1 MANEAFETERARIR
15 GESPK
20 SVLGISPAERWGSA
34 AGALASAL
42 IAQRLGKS
50 PIAAG
55 VSAYGGGIKGAIGR
69 RADELSAQYKQ
80 SQMQNEQDRMAAGL
94 VKPSYSTRR
103 EGDEV
108 VTQEY
113 TTAGGRKDIGRGSAY
128 SPTAKVGGG
137 SKLSASNQKL
147 ARDSYYAR
155 VVNVLGVDLDEI
167 SSINPVDGSVQINDA
182 MLKSFLS
189 KMPDRQLAQKIL
201 KGESAV
207 INALNSGSGA
217 LEAGEKGASFITG
230 QPTRTGAGSLSREDA
245 MKMIQQNPGD
255 F

>member
-42 IAQRLGKS
+42 VAHRMGQS

-69 RADELSAQYKQ
+69 KADELSAQYKQ
-80 SQMQNEQDRMAAGL
+80 SQMQNEQDRMAASL

-113 TTAGGRKDIGRGSAY
+113 TTAGGRKDTGRGSAY
-128 SPTAKVGGG
+128 SPTARVGEGG
-137 SKLSASNQKL
+137 RSGKILSSQINMVK
-147 ARDSYYAR
+147 
-155 VVNVLGVDLDEI
+155 DEI
-167 SSINPVDGSVQINDA
+167 STILTKHKGAAGFSIPEGFEELDMMAQYQVMQKTSKDVLGY
-182 MLKSFLS
+182 LKGAQTPQAQRDYAILS
-189 KMPDRQLAQKIL
+189 KRYNQLTSLVNRGLGVENEADVPEWQRYAQ
-201 KGESAV
+201 
-207 INALNSGSGA
+207 
-217 LEAGEKGASFITG
+217 
-230 QPTRTGAGSLSREDA
+230 
-245 MKMIQQNPGD
+245 
-255 F
+255 